1 MKKYT
6 QYEKNT
12 QEVAIPQF
20 SQRTDKNP
28 LVNLLSPI
36 YTDIKDIRAVL
47 DAAWVVIRTVDDLVM
62 LTLNNAF
69 IQTCDLETLV
79 KFEKICNIV
88 PNENLSVELRRSQVL
103 QVFAAVLPY
112 TEPKLKELLNAVCG
126 VGNWN
131 MTKNINGYEIH
142 VDVFESFSDIIETLQ
157 ATFVT
162 YIPAH
167 IQWLITKN
175 IITDLVGKTN
185 YGGWMVKEVEVEL
198 NDGLPDNFWNLEL
211 TN

>member
-1 MKKYT
+1 MAFT
-6 QYEKNT
+6 QYDRNT
-12 QEVAIPQF
+12 KEVAIPQF

-36 YTDIKDIRAVL
+36 YTDIKDIRAIL
-47 DAAWVVIRTVDDLVM
+47 DAAWSVVRTVDDLII

-69 IQTCDLETLV
+69 IQTCDVETLR

-88 PNENLSVELRRSQVL
+88 SNENLSLELRRSQVL

-126 VGNWN
+126 VGNWRL
-131 MTKNINGYEIH
+131 TKNINGYEMH
-142 VDVFESFSDIIETLQ
+142 VDVFESFTDIIETLQ

-175 IITDLVGKTN
+175 IIMDLEGST
-185 YGGWMVKEVEVEL
+185 YFGGWLVKEINLEL
-198 NDGLPDNFWNLEL
+198 RDNLPDNYWNLEL

>member
-1 MKKYT
+1 MAFT
-6 QYEKNT
+6 QYDRNT
-12 QEVAIPQF
+12 KEVAIPQF

-36 YTDIKDIRAVL
+36 YTDIKDIRAIL
-47 DAAWVVIRTVDDLVM
+47 DAAWSVVRTVDDLII

-69 IQTCDLETLV
+69 IQTCDVETLR

-88 PNENLSVELRRSQVL
+88 SNENLSLELRRSQVL

-126 VGNWN
+126 VGNWRL
-131 MTKNINGYEIH
+131 TKNINGYEMH
-142 VDVFESFSDIIETLQ
+142 VDVFESFTDIIEALQ

-175 IITDLVGKTN
+175 ITTN
-185 YGGWMVKEVEVEL
+185 LEGSTYFGGWLVKEINLEL
-198 NDGLPDNFWNLEL
+198 RDNLPDNYWNLEL

>member
-1 MKKYT
+1 MAFT
-6 QYEKNT
+6 QYDRNT
-12 QEVAIPQF
+12 KEVAIPQF

-36 YTDIKDIRAVL
+36 YTDIKDIRAIL
-47 DAAWVVIRTVDDLVM
+47 DAAWSVVRTVDDLII

-69 IQTCDLETLV
+69 IQTCDVETLR

-88 PNENLSVELRRSQVL
+88 SNENLSLELRRSQVL

-126 VGNWN
+126 VGNWRL
-131 MTKNINGYEIH
+131 TKNINGYEMH
-142 VDVFESFSDIIETLQ
+142 VDVFESFTDIIETLQ

-175 IITDLVGKTN
+175 ITTDLEGST
-185 YGGWMVKEVEVEL
+185 YFGGWLVKEINLEL
-198 NDGLPDNFWNLEL
+198 RDNLPDNYWNLEL

>member
-36 YTDIKDIRAVL
+36 YTDIKDIRAIL

-69 IQTCDLETLV
+69 IQTCDLETLA

-131 MTKNINGYEIH
+131 MTKNVNGYEIH

-198 NDGLPDNFWNLEL
+198 SDGLPDNFWNLEL

>member
-1 MKKYT
+1 MAFT
-6 QYEKNT
+6 QYDRNT
-12 QEVAIPQF
+12 KEVAIPQF

-36 YTDIKDIRAVL
+36 YTDIKDIRAIL
-47 DAAWVVIRTVDDLVM
+47 DAAWSVVRTVDDLII

-69 IQTCDLETLV
+69 IQTCDVETLR

-88 PNENLSVELRRSQVL
+88 SNENLSLELRRSQVL

-126 VGNWN
+126 VGNWRL
-131 MTKNINGYEIH
+131 TKNINGYEMH
-142 VDVFESFSDIIETLQ
+142 VDVFESFTDIIETLQ

-175 IITDLVGKTN
+175 IITDLEGST
-185 YGGWMVKEVEVEL
+185 YFGGWLVKEIDLEL
-198 NDGLPDNFWNLEL
+198 RDNLPDNYWNLEL

>member
-1 MKKYT
+1 MAFT
-6 QYEKNT
+6 QYDRNT
-12 QEVAIPQF
+12 KEVAIPQF

-36 YTDIKDIRAVL
+36 YTDIKDIRAIL
-47 DAAWVVIRTVDDLVM
+47 DAAWSVVRTVDDLII

-69 IQTCDLETLV
+69 IQTCDVETLR

-88 PNENLSVELRRSQVL
+88 SNENLSLELRRSQVL

-126 VGNWN
+126 VGNWRL
-131 MTKNINGYEIH
+131 TKNINGYEMH
-142 VDVFESFSDIIETLQ
+142 VDVFESFTDIIETLQ

-175 IITDLVGKTN
+175 ITTN
-185 YGGWMVKEVEVEL
+185 LEGSIYFGGWLVKEIDLEL
-198 NDGLPDNFWNLEL
+198 RDNLPDNYWNLEL

>member
-1 MKKYT
+1 MAFT
-6 QYEKNT
+6 QYDRNT
-12 QEVAIPQF
+12 KEVAIPQF

-36 YTDIKDIRAVL
+36 YTDIKDIRAIL
-47 DAAWVVIRTVDDLVM
+47 DAAWSVVRTVDDLII

-69 IQTCDLETLV
+69 IQTCDVETLR

-88 PNENLSVELRRSQVL
+88 SNENLSLELRRSQVL

-126 VGNWN
+126 VGNWRL
-131 MTKNINGYEIH
+131 TKNINGYEMH
-142 VDVFESFSDIIETLQ
+142 VDVFESFTDIIETLQ

-175 IITDLVGKTN
+175 IITDLEGST
-185 YGGWMVKEVEVEL
+185 YFGGWLVKEINLEL
-198 NDGLPDNFWNLEL
+198 RDNLPDNYWNLEL

>member
-36 YTDIKDIRAVL
+36 YTDIKDIRAIL

-69 IQTCDLETLV
+69 IQTCDLETLA

-175 IITDLVGKTN
+175 IVTDLVGKTN

-198 NDGLPDNFWNLEL
+198 SDGLPDNFWNLEL

>member
-1 MKKYT
+1 MAFT
-6 QYEKNT
+6 QYDRNT
-12 QEVAIPQF
+12 KEVAIPQF

-36 YTDIKDIRAVL
+36 YTDIKDIRAIL
-47 DAAWVVIRTVDDLVM
+47 DAAWSVVRTVDDLII

-69 IQTCDLETLV
+69 IQTCDVETLR

-88 PNENLSVELRRSQVL
+88 SNENLSLELRRSQVL

-126 VGNWN
+126 VGNWRL
-131 MTKNINGYEIH
+131 TKNINGYEMH
-142 VDVFESFSDIIETLQ
+142 VDIFESFTDIIETLQ

-175 IITDLVGKTN
+175 ITTDLEGST
-185 YGGWMVKEVEVEL
+185 YFGGWLVKEIDLEL
-198 NDGLPDNFWNLEL
+198 RDNLPDNYWNLEL

>member
-1 MKKYT
+1 MAFT
-6 QYEKNT
+6 QYDRNT
-12 QEVAIPQF
+12 KEVAIPQF

-36 YTDIKDIRAVL
+36 YTDIKDIRAIL
-47 DAAWVVIRTVDDLVM
+47 DAAWSVVRTVDDLII

-69 IQTCDLETLV
+69 IQTCDVETLR

-88 PNENLSVELRRSQVL
+88 SNENLSLELRRSQVL

-126 VGNWN
+126 VGNWRL
-131 MTKNINGYEIH
+131 TKNINGYEMH
-142 VDVFESFSDIIETLQ
+142 VDVFESFTDIIETLQ

-175 IITDLVGKTN
+175 ITTDLEGST
-185 YGGWMVKEVEVEL
+185 YFGGWLVKEIDLEL
-198 NDGLPDNFWNLEL
+198 RDNLPDNYWNLEL

>member
-1 MKKYT
+1 MAFT
-6 QYEKNT
+6 QYDRNT
-12 QEVAIPQF
+12 KEVAIPQF

-36 YTDIKDIRAVL
+36 YTDIKDIRAIL
-47 DAAWVVIRTVDDLVM
+47 DAAWSVVRTVDDLII

-69 IQTCDLETLV
+69 IQTCDVETLR

-88 PNENLSVELRRSQVL
+88 SNENLSLELRRSQVL

-126 VGNWN
+126 VGNWRL
-131 MTKNINGYEIH
+131 TKNINGYEMH
-142 VDVFESFSDIIETLQ
+142 VDVFESFTDIIETLQ

-175 IITDLVGKTN
+175 ITTN
-185 YGGWMVKEVEVEL
+185 LEGSTYFGGWLVKEINLEL
-198 NDGLPDNFWNLEL
+198 RDNLPDNYWNLEL

>member
-1 MKKYT
+1 MAFT
-6 QYEKNT
+6 QYDRNT
-12 QEVAIPQF
+12 KEVAIPQF

-36 YTDIKDIRAVL
+36 YTDIKDIRAIL
-47 DAAWVVIRTVDDLVM
+47 DAAWSVVRTVDDLII

-69 IQTCDLETLV
+69 IQTCDVETLR

-88 PNENLSVELRRSQVL
+88 SNENLSLELRRSQVL

-126 VGNWN
+126 VGNWRL
-131 MTKNINGYEIH
+131 TKNINGYEMH
-142 VDVFESFSDIIETLQ
+142 VDVFESFTDIVETLQ

-175 IITDLVGKTN
+175 IITDLEGST
-185 YGGWMVKEVEVEL
+185 YFGGWLVKEIDLEL
-198 NDGLPDNFWNLEL
+198 RDNLPDNYWNLEL

>member
-1 MKKYT
+1 MAFT
-6 QYEKNT
+6 QYDRNT
-12 QEVAIPQF
+12 KEVAIPQF

-36 YTDIKDIRAVL
+36 YTDIKDIRAIL
-47 DAAWVVIRTVDDLVM
+47 DAAWSVVRTVDDLII

-69 IQTCDLETLV
+69 IQTCDVETLR

-88 PNENLSVELRRSQVL
+88 SNENLSLELRRSQVL

-126 VGNWN
+126 VGNWRL
-131 MTKNINGYEIH
+131 TKNINGYEMH
-142 VDVFESFSDIIETLQ
+142 VDIFESFTDIIETLQ

-175 IITDLVGKTN
+175 ITTDLEGST
-185 YGGWMVKEVEVEL
+185 YFGGWLVKEINLEL
-198 NDGLPDNFWNLEL
+198 RDNLPDNYWNLEL

>member
-36 YTDIKDIRAVL
+36 YTDIKDIRAIL

-131 MTKNINGYEIH
+131 MTKNVNGYEIH

-198 NDGLPDNFWNLEL
+198 SDGLPDNFWNLEL

>member
-1 MKKYT
+1 MT
-6 QYEKNT
+6 QYDRNT
-12 QEVAIPQF
+12 KEVAIPIF

-36 YTDIKDIRAVL
+36 YTDIKDIRAIL
-47 DAAWVVIRTVDDLVM
+47 DAAWSVVRTVDDLII

-69 IQTCDLETLV
+69 IQTCDVETLR

-88 PNENLSVELRRSQVL
+88 SNENLSLELRRSQVL
-103 QVFAAVLPY
+103 QIFASVLPY

-126 VGNWN
+126 VGNWRL
-131 MTKNINGYEIH
+131 TKNINGYEMH

-157 ATFVT
+157 TTFVT

-167 IQWLITKN
+167 IEWLITKN
-175 IITDLVGKTN
+175 IITDLEGST
-185 YGGWMVKEVEVEL
+185 YFGGWLVKEVTLEL
-198 NDGLPDNFWNLEL
+198 RDNLPDNYWNLDL

>member
-1 MKKYT
+1 MAFT
-6 QYEKNT
+6 QYDRNT
-12 QEVAIPQF
+12 KEVAIPQF

-36 YTDIKDIRAVL
+36 YTDIKDIRAIL
-47 DAAWVVIRTVDDLVM
+47 DAAWSVVRTVDDLII

-69 IQTCDLETLV
+69 IQTCDVETLR

-88 PNENLSVELRRSQVL
+88 SNENLSLELRRSQVL

-126 VGNWN
+126 VGNWRL
-131 MTKNINGYEIH
+131 TKNINGYEMH
-142 VDVFESFSDIIETLQ
+142 VDIFESFTDIIETLQ

-175 IITDLVGKTN
+175 IITNLEGSI
-185 YGGWMVKEVEVEL
+185 YFGGWLVKEIDLEL
-198 NDGLPDNFWNLEL
+198 RDNLPDNYWNLEL